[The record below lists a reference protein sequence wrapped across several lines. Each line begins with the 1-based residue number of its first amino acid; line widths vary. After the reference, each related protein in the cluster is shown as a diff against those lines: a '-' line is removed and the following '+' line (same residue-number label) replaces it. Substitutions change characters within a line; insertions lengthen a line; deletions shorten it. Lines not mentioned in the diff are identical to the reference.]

1 MIFTVACLCLLI
13 NCVAGKSANEQDVLD
28 AFTDVYDIMYGIRDD
43 QAKQI
48 QELRDNQAKQIQEL
62 RSNDLEK
69 TEEIKFLKL
78 QIEALQKMTAP
89 ATCSE
94 LWKQDITRDQE
105 VFLDPDGLNNGE
117 KPFKAYCTFSRD
129 KVTVGEGNH
138 TNITHCEGTDC

>member
-1 MIFTVACLCLLI
+1 MIFTVECLCLVFNI
-13 NCVAGKSANEQDVLD
+13 VAGQSANEQDILD

-62 RSNDLEK
+62 RSNDLKK

-78 QIEALQKMTAP
+78 QIEELRKMTAP

-94 LWKQDITRDQE
+94 LSKQDITRDQE

-117 KPFKAYCTFSRD
+117 KPVRAYCTFPRNN
-129 KVTVGEGNH
+129 VTFGEKKPNQ
-138 TNITHCEGTDC
+138 